1 MNPAHASVLAVL
13 LLVTFVALA
22 QAQEAALPT
31 MTRDERVKPAG
42 DWLLNG
48 APFKARVLRS
58 EDQKEIIL
66 TNGLVRR
73 VFRLAPN
80 GATVALDNMMTG
92 QNELR
97 SVRPEAVVELNGQRY
112 DVGGLI
118 GQPVHN
124 YLKTEWLET
133 MRANPAALAFAGF
146 ETVAVKERFAWKKR
160 REWMP
165 ADLPW
170 PPPGAGLTLTFKA
183 SEQMVKG
190 LRTDGPRQALLE
202 DRFEK
207 PDAEWK
213 VHASKASDRSSFQNE
228 GKAGEIYGY
237 ENTAIYAERK
247 LPAGTQAVQ
256 CRLNP
261 GTDKSAS
268 WGPGMTVVWPNR
280 VVKFF
285 LRTGQGV
292 LGVTDN
298 GGEAMLAKCEEG
310 KSVWLRLTA
319 QPAALVFD
327 ISSDGQKWTRVHQTA
342 LREPLGDPT
351 AVRLGKT
358 SKSGGNDD
366 FGEKGE
372 LMRCRVEEF
381 TAWGDLLPDKA
392 DVGARPVVAETTVRV
407 HYEMY
412 DGIPLLAKWISVT
425 NSGKEPVTL
434 NSFISEII
442 AAVEAESPVDL
453 RNPAM
458 FRHDLQ
464 NFVVDS
470 DFSFQSMD
478 RYSQH
483 HAIHWKSDPL
493 YETQVNYARQTPCL
507 LECHPPSGPDAVVKP
522 GETFESFRVFELFFD
537 GEDRERRGLAVR
549 RMYRT
554 LAPWVTENPTLMHV
568 RSADPKAV
576 RLAVDQCAEAGF
588 EMVIMTFGSGFN
600 IENESPKYLEQL
612 KELADYAHSKGIALG
627 GYSLLASRGV
637 SAEDD
642 VCNPATGKPGGF
654 AVFGNSP
661 CLGSKWGQ
669 DYFRKLYQFFEKT
682 GADILE
688 HDGSYPGDVCASVK
702 HPGHRGL
709 RDSQWRQWRTIAEL
723 YQWCRARGVYLN
735 VPDFYYLAGSSKCGM
750 GYRETN
756 WSLPRAE
763 QEIIERQNIWDG
775 TWEKTPS
782 MGWMFVPLTQY
793 HGGGAAA
800 TIEPLAEH
808 LDHYE
813 TRLANL
819 FGAGVKACYRGP
831 RLYDT
836 DATKAVV
843 KKWVDWYKKYRAILD
858 SDIIHGRRADGR
870 DVDWIMHA
878 NPNLKERGLVVV
890 YNPLPQHVERT
901 LTLPLY
907 LTGLTDKAQIRR
919 EEGTPQ
925 SYTLTRD
932 YKVTVAIKVPARGR
946 TWLVIEAP

>member
-1 MNPAHASVLAVL
+1 VHGRPVLNAAIVSVMLLATAHAREEGQPAVL
-13 LLVTFVALA
+13 TPDDL
-22 QAQEAALPT
+22 
-31 MTRDERVKPAG
+31 RKPPG
-42 DWLLNG
+42 DWLLTPS
-48 APFKARVLRS
+48 PFKARVLRS
-58 EDQKEIIL
+58 QDQRELVL

-73 VFRLAPN
+73 VFRLTPN
-80 GATVALDNMMTG
+80 CAGVALENMMTS

-97 SVRPEAVVELNGQRY
+97 SVRPEAVVELDGTRY

-133 MRANPAALAFAGF
+133 MRANPAAFAFAGY
-146 ETVAVKERFAWKKR
+146 EVVPVKERFAWKKR

-170 PPPGAGLTLTFKA
+170 PPPGVGLTLAFKA
-183 SEQMVKG
+183 PE
-190 LRTDGPRQALLE
+190 
-202 DRFEK
+202 
-207 PDAEWK
+207 
-213 VHASKASDRSSFQNE
+213 
-228 GKAGEIYGY
+228 
-237 ENTAIYAERK
+237 
-247 LPAGTQAVQ
+247 
-256 CRLNP
+256 
-261 GTDKSAS
+261 
-268 WGPGMTVVWPNR
+268 
-280 VVKFF
+280 
-285 LRTGQGV
+285 
-292 LGVTDN
+292 
-298 GGEAMLAKCEEG
+298 
-310 KSVWLRLTA
+310 SVMK
-319 QPAALVFD
+319 PAARPAVAD
-327 ISSDGQKWTRVHQTA
+327 ASIS
-342 LREPLGDPT
+342 
-351 AVRLGKT
+351 
-358 SKSGGNDD
+358 
-366 FGEKGE
+366 
-372 LMRCRVEEF
+372 
-381 TAWGDLLPDKA
+381 
-392 DVGARPVVAETTVRV
+392 V
-407 HYEMY
+407 HYELY
-412 DGIPLLAKWISVT
+412 DGIPLLAKWITVANGSKQPLTV
-425 NSGKEPVTL
+425 
-434 NSFISEII
+434 NSFICEIL
-442 AAVEAESPVDL
+442 ACVEPESPVDL
-453 RNPAM
+453 RSQAM
-458 FRHDLQ
+458 FRHDLR
-464 NFVVDS
+464 NFTVDS

-507 LECHPPSGPDAVVKP
+507 LECHPPTGPDAVLNT
-522 GETFESFRVFELFFD
+522 GESFESFRVFELFFD

-549 RMYRT
+549 RMYRA

-568 RSADPKAV
+568 RGADPKSA
-576 RLAVDQCAEAGF
+576 RLAIDQCAEVGF

-600 IENESPKYLEQL
+600 IENEDPKYLEQI

-627 GYSLLASRGV
+627 GYSLLASRSVGPD
-637 SAEDD
+637 DD

-654 AVFGNSP
+654 AVFGSSP

-669 DYFRKLYQFFEKT
+669 DYFRKLYQFYEKT

-688 HDGSYPGDVCASVK
+688 HDGSYPGDVCASAK

-709 RDSQWRQWRTIAEL
+709 KDSQWRQWRTIAEF
-723 YQWCRARGVYLN
+723 YQWCRGHGVYLN

-782 MGWMFVPLTQY
+782 MGWMFVPLTEY
-793 HGGGAAA
+793 HGGGKAA
-800 TIEPLAEH
+800 TIEPLCDH

-843 KKWVDWYKKYRAILD
+843 KKWVDWYGKYRAILD

-878 NPNLKERGLVVV
+878 NPSLKERGLVMV
-890 YNPLPQHVERT
+890 YNPLSQDAERS

-907 LTGLTDKAQIRR
+907 YTGLTDTAKIRQ

-932 YKVTVAIKVPARGR
+932 YKVTVPVKVPARGR